1 MYPSCEHTVQLK
13 SEALSLSLYGRLYSS
28 PNGAK
33 SQHMSNRDEGGLQKC
48 SPACVFV
55 LGLVR
60 LPVADSVWLMSGD
73 GYERSH
79 SIWYLGA

>member
-1 MYPSCEHTVQLK
+1 
-13 SEALSLSLYGRLYSS
+13 
-28 PNGAK
+28 
-33 SQHMSNRDEGGLQKC
+33 MSNRDEGGLQKC

-79 SIWYLGA
+79 AMVSWSLKIRTLN